1 MDNAVLTAVY
11 MSTLAVVCLI
21 CVYYKIRRG
30 APRGELLDRWKQFRK
45 WDCESRGMAYK
56 YDDGKGREDG

>member
-1 MDNAVLTAVY
+1 MTDMVTVGACIGI
-11 MSTLAVVCLI
+11 AVVCLGY
-21 CVYYKIRRG
+21 VYYKIRREN
-30 APRGELLDRWKQFRK
+30 PQRDLLGRWQKFRK